1 MGSLLADRCA
11 EAVLGRLREQDERQS
26 SSMKEHVGSHLRA
39 HRNDGSRYL
48 QVDTEFY
55 RDKVVAL
62 DPDKCDFIY
71 LQCRALQARRVVEV
85 GTSFGVSTIYL
96 AAAVRDNARANGTEG
111 GVVIATENEPSKVAA
126 AKENFVEA
134 GLAEVIEVREG
145 DALNTLK
152 DVGGP
157 LDFVL
162 MDTWIPIVLPV
173 LRLLVAHLR
182 PGSMVDCDN
191 VGLFAHEYSEYTD
204 FVRDPANGFRSIL
217 MPYQGGLEVSVR
229 VP

>member
-1 MGSLLADRCA
+1 MGSLLADPRA

-26 SSMKEHVGSHLRA
+26 SSMKEHVGSQLRA

-71 LQCRALQARRVVEV
+71 LQCRALQSRRVAEV

-96 AAAVRDNARANGTEG
+96 AAAVRDNARVNGTE
-111 GVVIATENEPSKVAA
+111 GVVIATENEPSKAAA
-126 AKENFVEA
+126 AKQNFIEA
-134 GLAEVIEVREG
+134 GLAQVVEMREG
-145 DALNTLK
+145 DALDTLK
-152 DVGGP
+152 DVGGL

-182 PGSMVDCDN
+182 PGAMVVCDN

-204 FVRDPANGFRSIL
+204 FVRNPANGFRSIL

>member
-1 MGSLLADRCA
+1 MVSLLADRRA
-11 EAVLGRLREQDERQS
+11 EAVLGRLREQDERQA
-26 SSMKEHVGSHLRA
+26 SSMKEHVGSQLRA

-71 LQCRALQARRVVEV
+71 LQCRALQSRRVVEV

-96 AAAVRDNARANGTEG
+96 AAAVRDNARANGME

-134 GLAEVIEVREG
+134 GLAEVIDVRAG
-145 DALNTLK
+145 DALVTLK

-173 LRLLVAHLR
+173 LRLLVEHLR
-182 PGSMVDCDN
+182 PGAMVVCDN

-204 FVRDPANGFRSIL
+204 FVRNPTNGFRSIL

>member
-1 MGSLLADRCA
+1 MGSLLADVRA
-11 EAVLGRLREQDERQS
+11 EAVLSRLREQDERQS
-26 SSMKEHVGSHLRA
+26 SSMKEHVGSQLRA
-39 HRNDGSRYL
+39 HRNDGSKYL

-71 LQCRALQARRVVEV
+71 LQCRALQSRRVVEV

-111 GVVIATENEPSKVAA
+111 VVVATENESSKVAA
-126 AKENFVEA
+126 AKKNFVEA
-134 GLAEVIEVREG
+134 GLAEFIEVREG
-145 DALNTLK
+145 DALDTLK

-173 LRLLVAHLR
+173 LRLLVTHLR
-182 PGSMVDCDN
+182 PGAMVVCDN

-204 FVRDPANGFRSIL
+204 FVRNPANGFRSIL

>member
-1 MGSLLADRCA
+1 MGSLLADPRA

-26 SSMKEHVGSHLRA
+26 SSMKEHVGSQLRA

-96 AAAVRDNARANGTEG
+96 AAAVRDNARVNGNE
-111 GVVIATENEPSKVAA
+111 GVVIATENEPSKAAA
-126 AKENFVEA
+126 AKQNFIEA
-134 GLAEVIEVREG
+134 GLAQVVEMREG
-145 DALNTLK
+145 DALDTLK

-182 PGSMVDCDN
+182 PGAMVVCDN

-204 FVRDPANGFRSIL
+204 FVRNPANGFRTIL